1 MMSAQ
6 MQSKTKKNRGDRN
19 GDIIFSYLI
28 LMMDDLTE
36 KMMRIKPSS
45 VSSSSSS
52 STSTMLSSS
61 LQQSQ
66 NFNTTQQQQ
75 QQQQQQLRPM
85 ELQNTIALIAFIPLQ
100 LNYHIVN
107 INKLSIGNRKQ
118 LMSYHSL
125 AATISSLWYVGFG
138 RVVVVSLDADGS
150 EYTRGAC
157 EVLKISSNISSS
169 SSSNGDKIKVVV
181 NININ
186 SSSSSSSNN
195 NSDDVTT
202 NSTIAT
208 I

>member
-6 MQSKTKKNRGDRN
+6 MQSKIKKNRGDRN

-52 STSTMLSSS
+52 TSTMLSSS
-61 LQQSQ
+61 LQQCQ

-186 SSSSSSSNN
+186 SSSSSSNN

>member
-1 MMSAQ
+1 
-6 MQSKTKKNRGDRN
+6 TKKNRGDRN

-28 LMMDDLTE
+28 SMMDDLTE

-52 STSTMLSSS
+52 TSTMLSSS
-61 LQQSQ
+61 LQQCQ

-186 SSSSSSSNN
+186 SSSSSSNN

>member
-6 MQSKTKKNRGDRN
+6 MQSKIKKNRGDRN

-28 LMMDDLTE
+28 SMMDDLTE

-52 STSTMLSSS
+52 TSTMLSSS
-61 LQQSQ
+61 LQQCQ

-186 SSSSSSSNN
+186 SSSSSSNN

>member
-28 LMMDDLTE
+28 SMMDDLTE

-52 STSTMLSSS
+52 TSTMLSSS
-61 LQQSQ
+61 LQQCQ